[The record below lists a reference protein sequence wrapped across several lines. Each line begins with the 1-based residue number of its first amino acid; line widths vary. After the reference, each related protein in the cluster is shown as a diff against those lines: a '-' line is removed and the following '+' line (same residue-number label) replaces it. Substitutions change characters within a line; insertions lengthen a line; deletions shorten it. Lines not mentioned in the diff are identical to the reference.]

1 MLTAIFDFVAMVGS
15 WFLCVV
21 LVDLDQAVFD
31 RINQTVE
38 LKHIVEGLV
47 KSSVFGI
54 IFALICS
61 YKGYNTTGGAK
72 GVGEATNQC
81 VVISMVM
88 IIVLDYFLTN
98 MIRSYYLLIGDV
110 M

>member
-1 MLTAIFDFVAMVGS
+1 M
-15 WFLCVV
+15 CVV
-21 LVDLDQAVFD
+21 LVQLDQAVFFD

-38 LKHIVEGLV
+38 LKHIIEGLV

-61 YKGYNTTGGAK
+61 FKGYHTTGGAK
-72 GVGEATNQC
+72 GVGEATNRG

-98 MIRSYYLLIGDV
+98 LLRMYYLVTGDV
-110 M
+110 G